1 MLNVLSDI
9 ITNSS
14 RSTSQVKQSQPQ
26 SYLLKNISLQERYI
40 RNSDDD
46 NQSDMEKKTYTN
58 VENDNLVKSVKTPA

>member
-26 SYLLKNISLQERYI
+26 NYLLKNISLQELYI
-40 RNSDDD
+40 RNSGND
-46 NQSDMEKKTYTN
+46 NQSDMEKRHTH
-58 VENDNLVKSVKTPA
+58 VEYDNLVKSVKTPA